1 MQDRLIDRVIEDS
14 IDNDDGQI
22 DELAKITLS
31 INTAILNTV
40 GIKPKRIIISILFFV
55 FDSIINK

>member
-1 MQDRLIDRVIEDS
+1 MQDRLIDRVIENS

-40 GIKPKRIIISILFFV
+40 GIKPKRIIISILFF
-55 FDSIINK
+55 SCLIP

>member
-40 GIKPKRIIISILFFV
+40 GIKPKRIIIYILFRV
-55 FDSIINK
+55 